1 MSAKSDRYQHGLKKI
16 KEVYSEVWNENFLD
30 DISPEMNDNT
40 AEFLFVD
47 VNNTERLDALS
58 TANSISQP

>member
-1 MSAKSDRYQHGLKKI
+1 MSAKSGRYQRGLKKI
-16 KEVYSEVWNENFLD
+16 KEVYGEVWNENFLD

-58 TANSISQP
+58 TDNSISQP

>member
-1 MSAKSDRYQHGLKKI
+1 MSAKSDRYQRGLKKI
-16 KEVYSEVWNENFLD
+16 KELYGEVWNENVLD
-30 DISPEMNDNT
+30 DIFPEMNDST
-40 AEFLFVD
+40 VEFLFGD